1 VVNVF
6 SQFVKQKNKLFF
18 LDGPFKRDN
27 ILAHFIRLVTV
38 FKLGT
43 LFGRLFK
50 KHVKVLQ
57 GDFVIDEATID
68 DELHEL

>member
-18 LDGPFKRDN
+18 LDGPFQSDN
-27 ILAHFIRLVTV
+27 GLAHFIGLVTV

-43 LFGRLFK
+43 FFCRLFK

-57 GDFVIDEATID
+57 GDFVIDEATIN